1 MTDRI
6 NIYGESNSIYMNHS
20 LNLNMFHRLYFAFMA
35 VLTLMCSC
43 SSDRPDS
50 LEPHL
55 QTLQATDITRTE
67 ATISGVCQTDK
78 GTQMPQLW
86 FRYGTDES
94 MSERSD
100 VLDNVDG
107 SVSMRLRNLTA
118 GTTYY
123 YMLQGGNGTAVLS
136 GEPLS
141 FTTLPN
147 LQPTMGEV
155 KVLSS
160 SPMSVIVGYS
170 IADDGGD
177 EITES
182 GCRVARQDGADMDG
196 GSEKQITIMQTG
208 SVGADGFFRLRI
220 GNLQPNTTYVITP
233 FARNRNGEA
242 VGEPLSY
249 TTSSAVTLDKPGMLS
264 VVIGDDIYKYTTI
277 TIAGPLN
284 GDDLRTLRHMAGLGI
299 DGIATDGR
307 LADID
312 ISGARIVAGGGT
324 YDTSRYSEDNVVGVG
339 LFASC
344 VNLKN
349 INLPMDVVRIE
360 KDAFLNCS
368 SLRSIV
374 IPASVNDI
382 VPSAGCTSLENIS
395 VSEANTAF
403 VSRDGVLMSRDGK
416 SILWFPMGKRGEYS
430 LPATVTAIGA
440 YAFRDCSIEKFVF
453 PAGLAKI
460 GECAFY
466 NSKVKEVVL
475 PSTLKLLPTGVFQKC
490 ASLKTVRLG
499 DDVELLSDRVFD
511 GCPLADLYIS
521 APTPPVCSPNTFT
534 TTGTDFTKTCRLHVP
549 MGKKRFYRANSKW
562 NVFDNI
568 VEE

>member
-1 MTDRI
+1 
-6 NIYGESNSIYMNHS
+6 MNHN

-67 ATISGVCQTDK
+67 ATISGVCQTNK
-78 GTQMPQLW
+78 ATQMPQLW
-86 FRYGTDES
+86 FRYGADES

-141 FTTLPN
+141 FMTLPN
-147 LQPTMGEV
+147 LQPTMGEA

-170 IADDGGD
+170 IA
-177 EITES
+177 
-182 GCRVARQDGADMDG
+182 
-196 GSEKQITIMQTG
+196 
-208 SVGADGFFRLRI
+208 
-220 GNLQPNTTYVITP
+220 
-233 FARNRNGEA
+233 
-242 VGEPLSY
+242 
-249 TTSSAVTLDKPGMLS
+249 
-264 VVIGDDIYKYTTI
+264 DDIYKYTTI

-299 DGIATDGR
+299 DGSATDGR

-324 YDTSRYSEDNVVGVG
+324 YDAARYSEDNVVGVG

-395 VSEANTAF
+395 VSEANTSFA
-403 VSRDGVLMSRDGK
+403 SRDGVLMSRDGK

-430 LPATVTAIGA
+430 LPATITAVGA

-511 GCPLADLYIS
+511 GCPLANLYIS

>member
-1 MTDRI
+1 
-6 NIYGESNSIYMNHS
+6 
-20 LNLNMFHRLYFAFMA
+20 MFHRLYFAFMA
-35 VLTLMCSC
+35 VLTLLCSC

-86 FRYGTDES
+86 FRYGADES

-177 EITES
+177 DITES
-182 GCRVARQDGADMDG
+182 GCRVVRQDGADMDG

-208 SVGADGFFRLRI
+208 SVSADGLFRLRI
-220 GNLQPNTTYVITP
+220 GNMQPNTTYVITP
-233 FARNRNGEA
+233 FASNRNGEA

-249 TTSSAVTLDKPGMLS
+249 TTSSAVILDKPGMLS
-264 VVIGDDIYKYTTI
+264 VVIGGDIYKYTTI

-299 DGIATDGR
+299 DGSATDGR

-324 YDTSRYSEDNVVGVG
+324 YDASRYSEDNAVGVG

-374 IPASVNDI
+374 IPASVDDEHKPRMTTLNALSRYIGHPDFSGFVAWLKTSPCYNSSFFNADQLMSSDLRCGDEVEI
-382 VPSAGCTSLENIS
+382 GWSPNRMVRLEYLGNSRYTVIESRNSKMLFGDVFVTGCFIAEQPLYLPFLE
-395 VSEANTAF
+395 
-403 VSRDGVLMSRDGK
+403 RDGERTPPFVAGRNGGL
-416 SILWFPMGKRGEYS
+416 SIVR
-430 LPATVTAIGA
+430 I
-440 YAFRDCSIEKFVF
+440 
-453 PAGLAKI
+453 
-460 GECAFY
+460 
-466 NSKVKEVVL
+466 
-475 PSTLKLLPTGVFQKC
+475 
-490 ASLKTVRLG
+490 LKT
-499 DDVELLSDRVFD
+499 
-511 GCPLADLYIS
+511 C
-521 APTPPVCSPNTFT
+521 
-534 TTGTDFTKTCRLHVP
+534 
-549 MGKKRFYRANSKW
+549 
-562 NVFDNI
+562 DN
-568 VEE
+568 E

>member
-1 MTDRI
+1 
-6 NIYGESNSIYMNHS
+6 
-20 LNLNMFHRLYFAFMA
+20 MA

-67 ATISGVCQTDK
+67 STISGVCQIDK

-86 FRYGTDES
+86 FRYGADES

-177 EITES
+177 DITES

-208 SVGADGFFRLRI
+208 SVSTDGFFRLRI
-220 GNLQPNTTYVITP
+220 GNLQPNTTYVITA
-233 FARNRNGEA
+233 FAGNRNGEA

-249 TTSSAVTLDKPGMLS
+249 TTSSAVTLDKPGLLS

-299 DGIATDGR
+299 DGSATDGR

-324 YDTSRYSEDNVVGVG
+324 YDASRYSEDNAVGVG

-403 VSRDGVLMSRDGK
+403 ASRDGVLMSRDGK

-549 MGKKRFYRANSKW
+549 KGRKKYYRANSKW

>member
-1 MTDRI
+1 MV
-6 NIYGESNSIYMNHS
+6 
-20 LNLNMFHRLYFAFMA
+20 

-67 ATISGVCQTDK
+67 ATISGVCQTNK
-78 GTQMPQLW
+78 ATQMPQLW
-86 FRYGTDES
+86 FRYGSDES

-107 SVSMRLRNLTA
+107 SVSMRLLNLTA

-141 FTTLPN
+141 FTTLQN

-177 EITES
+177 DITES
-182 GCRVARQDGADMDG
+182 GCRVARQDGADMDS

-208 SVGADGFFRLRI
+208 SVDADGLFRLRI
-220 GNLQPNTTYVITP
+220 GNLQPNTTYVITA

-277 TIAGPLN
+277 TIAGSLN

-299 DGIATDGR
+299 DGSATDGR

-324 YDTSRYSEDNVVGVG
+324 YDASRYSEDNAVGVG

-403 VSRDGVLMSRDGK
+403 ASRDGVLMSRDGR
-416 SILWFPMGKRGEYS
+416 SILWFPMSKRGEYS
-430 LPATVTAIGA
+430 LPATVTAVGA

>member
-1 MTDRI
+1 
-6 NIYGESNSIYMNHS
+6 
-20 LNLNMFHRLYFAFMA
+20 MA

-67 ATISGVCQTDK
+67 ATISGVCQIDK

-86 FRYGTDES
+86 FRYGADES

-107 SVSMRLRNLTA
+107 SVSMRLLNLTA

-141 FTTLPN
+141 FTTFPN

-177 EITES
+177 DITES

-549 MGKKRFYRANSKW
+549 KGRKKYYRANSKW